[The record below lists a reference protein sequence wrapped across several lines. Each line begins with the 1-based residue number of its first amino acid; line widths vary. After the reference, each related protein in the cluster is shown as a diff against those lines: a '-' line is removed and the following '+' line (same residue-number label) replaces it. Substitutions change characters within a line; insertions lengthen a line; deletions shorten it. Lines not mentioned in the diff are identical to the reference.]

1 MTALPGEVVAA
12 GGFEHEVLFYRDN
25 ESFLAGLVPFIRE
38 GLERDEA
45 VIVAEPRPRVEL
57 VRDALGDDGVA
68 VSFLD
73 MAEIGANPARI
84 IGVWAA
90 ALEKHTDAGQR
101 LRGIGEPAF
110 HGRRELEFVECQLH
124 EQLLNHAFDG
134 GPAWR
139 LLCPYDEVR
148 LPRAV
153 IRAALR
159 THPIRTTVAERLP
172 SDAYARDGHVDAFA
186 SPLPKPTDAVLRGS
200 FGPDD
205 VPATRRTVA
214 QYVRRVGLPEEQV
227 EILELAASELATN
240 SIRHGGGA
248 GTVALWLEP
257 GAVVIEFS
265 DAGHLADPLTGR
277 LRPPLDSVGGR
288 GLYLVHQLCDLV
300 QVRSSPGGTT
310 VRVLTWL

>member
-1 MTALPGEVVAA
+1 MSAMLDEAVPG
-12 GGFEHEVLFYRDN
+12 GGFEHEVLFYRDD
-25 ESFLAGLVPFIRE
+25 EGFLAGLVPYIRA

-45 VIVAEPRPRVEL
+45 VIVAEPRSRIALLRDEL
-57 VRDALGDDGVA
+57 GEDADA

-73 MAEIGANPARI
+73 MAEIGGNPARI
-84 IGVWAA
+84 IGVWAD
-90 ALEKHTDAGQR
+90 ALQERSDAGQR

-110 HGRRELEFVECQLH
+110 PGRRELEFVECQLH

-153 IRAALR
+153 ARAALH
-159 THPIRTTVAERLP
+159 THPIRTTVADRLP
-172 SDAYARDGHVDAFA
+172 SDAYAHDGHLDAFA
-186 SPLPKPTDAVLRGS
+186 APLPKPTDAVLRGD

-248 GTVALWLEP
+248 GTLAMWLEP

-265 DAGHLADPLTGR
+265 DSGHLAEPLTGR
-277 LRPPLDSVGGR
+277 LTPPLDSPGGR

-300 QVRSSPGGTT
+300 QIRSSPRGTT